1 MQPAYFS
8 KFTFR
13 IRTRDGLSVEGLTM
27 SGRDRSEAERKLRQI
42 YHHCEIVECSESQ
55 GQASGVMG
63 GAGSINYEDV
73 LGLISR

>member
-1 MQPAYFS
+1 
-8 KFTFR
+8 
-13 IRTRDGLSVEGLTM
+13 M